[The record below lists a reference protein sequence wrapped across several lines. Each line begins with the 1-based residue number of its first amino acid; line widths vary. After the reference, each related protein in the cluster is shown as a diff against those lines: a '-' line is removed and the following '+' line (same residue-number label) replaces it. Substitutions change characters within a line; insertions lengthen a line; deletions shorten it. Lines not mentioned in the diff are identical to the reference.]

1 MSTAAKLA
9 DDYDA
14 CLLGAVIG
22 LHGTDRFAYSL
33 KRLVQAEMVRT
44 GNPAATCRETIAVQ
58 IMAIQRDHGPEAPV
72 FVNDELMLGEAADE
86 KPRLVLPGDADFRA
100 PGGN

>member
-1 MSTAAKLA
+1 MTAAKLP

-14 CLLGAVIG
+14 CLLGAAIS

-33 KRLVQAEMVRT
+33 KRLVQAEMVKT
-44 GNPAATCRETIAVQ
+44 GNPAATCRETMALQ
-58 IMAIQRDHGPEAPV
+58 IMEIQRQHGPDAPV
-72 FVNDELMLGEAADE
+72 FVNDELMFGEAQDA
-86 KPRLVLPGDADFRA
+86 KPRLILPGDHDFSR